1 MKKNIGTALSL
12 YPTPTVVIG
21 AMVDGKPTWTL
32 VAHVGI
38 MGHDHVT
45 VSLAKA
51 HYINQGILESNTL
64 SINVVTEDW
73 LAKADQMGCI
83 SGNKVDKSEVFT
95 YTMGEKNTPMIDEA
109 LLTIECQVEANYETT
124 GFDNFICTIACTYAE
139 ESILNNAG
147 KIDYRIFKP
156 VLFQFPTYEYLRTGD
171 VIGNC
176 AKIGKK

>member
-21 AMVDGKPTWTL
+21 TMVNGKPTWTL

-45 VSLAKA
+45 VSLAQA
-51 HYINQGILESNTL
+51 HYINQGIKESNTL

-73 LAKADQMGCI
+73 LEKADQMGYI
-83 SGNKVDKSEVFT
+83 SGNQEDKSETFA
-95 YTMGEKNTPMIDEA
+95 YSFGEKGTPMIDEA
-109 LLTIECQVEANYETT
+109 LLTIECVVDHNHLTH
-124 GFDNFICTIACTYAE
+124 GFDNFICTIAGTYAD

-147 KIDYRIFKP
+147 KIDYRVFKP
-156 VLFQFPTYEYLRTGD
+156 VLFQFPTYEYLRTGE
-171 VIGNC
+171 VIGSC
-176 AKIGKK
+176 TKIGQV